1 MIKIELYSEKDDK
14 DKLYRIYSDEGYKIK
29 QVETGIIYAEA
40 IDTEKTNYTYEET
53 NIKIKETNF
62 DEKEKE

>member
-1 MIKIELYSEKDDK
+1 MIKRELYNEETDDI
-14 DKLYRIYSDEGYKIK
+14 KLYRTYSDKGYKIK